1 MYTIAEQ
8 QKVCAEETG
17 STLGDWGIR
26 DQSNAKLIA
35 SRLHPVVLRVP
46 VYQTVIHLVRSE
58 WNSPFLEA
66 LVGIP
71 ETFFWYPVMKKTEI
85 GMA

>member
-1 MYTIAEQ
+1 MYSQ
-8 QKVCAEETG
+8 NKKRCAEKKPS

-26 DQSNAKLIA
+26 DQSNTKLIA
-35 SRLHPVVLRVP
+35 SRLHPVFLRVP

-58 WNSPFLEA
+58 WNSPLLEA

-71 ETFFWYPVMKKTEI
+71 ETFFWYPVMKKKEI